1 MGHRSFVSQVKFDI
15 YTMDYLAQAKQAW
28 EQELLEEEDAKPTST
43 IDVSAM

>member
-28 EQELLEEEDAKPTST
+28 EQELLEEEDAKPTAT